1 MEKNKT
7 PSTSTPSPL
16 ILHIYSNLKM
26 YLGIISNLK
35 PLSRLT
41 EMTKLSE
48 LTKLFELTELASTG
62 TNLPVCPVSPRESQ
76 TEREAD

>member
-1 MEKNKT
+1 
-7 PSTSTPSPL
+7 
-16 ILHIYSNLKM
+16 M

-76 TEREAD
+76 TEREADPGIKGSSKSSSQECR